1 MSQESDTDD
10 HQTKMYIFW
19 ISILIILVLI
29 GTGLRHLLSN
39 ADDAAIASMDT
50 LKSAFS
56 ERVQLVHVYWI
67 NNGKKSPQ
75 FLDVQG
81 WGDDEDKVRISYR
94 LNSAG
99 WVEDAHFVGKRKNL
113 GTNPCERLWESI
125 LQKSSFEVMGKI
137 QAQTVN
143 HDSACT
149 YNVSDDGYMKY
160 TFSDGTVRLYGTPA
174 E

>member
-1 MSQESDTDD
+1 MSRESNVSEN
-10 HQTKMYIFW
+10 QTKMFIFW
-19 ISILIILVLI
+19 VSILIILVLI
-29 GTGLRHLLSN
+29 GSGLRKLLSN
-39 ADDAAIASMDT
+39 ADEAAMVSMDT
-50 LKSAFS
+50 LRASFS
-56 ERVQLVHVYWI
+56 ERVQLIHVYWI

-81 WGDDEDKVRISYR
+81 WDDEDTVRIAYK
-94 LNSAG
+94 LNSQG
-99 WVEDAHFVGKRKNL
+99 WVVDAGFVGKRKNL

-160 TFSDGTVRLYGTPA
+160 TFSDGAVRLYGVPA